1 MHSRRQLARP
11 SAAIMVVLS
20 CLVAACSQPAAQPT
34 PAPAKPAATTAPA
47 ATSAPAS
54 AAPAA
59 TAAPTAAAATQPT
72 TAAAAKPAAQAVSLP
87 KPEKSSVKLTH
98 STLEANTAVYAFA
111 RDQGLYKKYGIDD
124 VELLFNE
131 GDGKSLQALAS
142 GQIDFSAQGAS
153 VAVSSLI
160 TDIPILT
167 VAFTATTLTD
177 DLVSTAN
184 VKSAADLKGKSVA
197 VSSFGGTSHASVLLS
212 LNALGIKPDEVTI
225 QQIGGQDARIA
236 ALKAGSVAAAPID
249 AALQSDMKGQGFNIL
264 VHLQDTPQQF
274 ARNGLLVRK
283 EFADK
288 NPNTVLAFVA
298 GTLEAVQ
305 LLYQQPDKA
314 VESYQKWTQQT
325 DRARAEKE
333 IKDFMTY
340 ADKDLSWS
348 KDAFTNAQTVLAST
362 NPEIAKVD
370 VSQAYTYDYLK
381 KLVDMGVYDAVGA
394 PKPTF

>member
-1 MHSRRQLARP
+1 M
-11 SAAIMVVLS
+11 
-20 CLVAACSQPAAQPT
+20 
-34 PAPAKPAATTAPA
+34 
-47 ATSAPAS
+47 
-54 AAPAA
+54 
-59 TAAPTAAAATQPT
+59 
-72 TAAAAKPAAQAVSLP
+72 P

-283 EFADK
+283 DFADK

-381 KLVDMGVYDAVGA
+381 KLVDMGVYDAVGV